1 MWTQVWGIIWGK
13 NLNIK
18 YHLVFVK
25 YEVSFEEFKN
35 EVSLEEFVN
44 DNWSQLIQL

>member
-1 MWTQVWGIIWGK
+1 MNSNYGVFVRGK

-25 YEVSFEEFKN
+25 YEISFEEFKN
-35 EVSLEEFVN
+35 ELSLEEFVSVN
-44 DNWSQLIQL
+44 